1 MSAKALVSLDG
12 VVAGLIG
19 AATVAIWFLFIDAVT
34 RLPLYTPS
42 VLGEGFLLR
51 EPGLV
56 LNPREQDSV
65 KLTLMYSGVHGLVFI
80 VLGVLA
86 AYLLM
91 LFTRQV
97 NLAVMLIAIF
107 AVLELGFIGTAFIV
121 AKPVLDELAWP
132 IVLTG
137 NFLAAA
143 GMACYL
149 WLRLRSRHVGL
160 GGL

>member
-1 MSAKALVSLDG
+1 MSTKPIVCLDG
-12 VVAGLIG
+12 VIAGLIG
-19 AATVAIWFLFIDAVT
+19 AATIAIWFLFIDAVT

-56 LNPREQDSV
+56 LNPQEQDSV
-65 KLTLMYSGVHGLVFI
+65 RLTLLYSGVHGFVFI

-86 AYLLM
+86 AYVFL
-91 LFTRQV
+91 LFTSKI
-97 NLAVMLIAIF
+97 NLGVMLTAIF
-107 AVLELGFIGTAFIV
+107 TVLELGFIATAFIV
-121 AKPVLDELAWP
+121 AKPVLNELAWP

-149 WLRLRSRHVGL
+149 WLRLRSSDVAL
-160 GGL
+160 GGS

>member
-1 MSAKALVSLDG
+1 MSNRAMTGLDG
-12 VVAGLIG
+12 AIAGLVG
-19 AATVAIWFLFIDAVT
+19 AATIAIWFLFMDAVT

-80 VLGVLA
+80 VLGVFA
-86 AYLLM
+86 AYVFLI
-91 LFTRQV
+91 FTRK
-97 NLAVMLIAIF
+97 LHLGVMLIALF
-107 AVLELGFIGTAFIV
+107 AVLELGFIGTAFIL

-143 GMACYL
+143 GMASYL
-149 WLRLRSRHVGL
+149 WLRLRSSDVAL
-160 GGL
+160 GDS

>member
-1 MSAKALVSLDG
+1 MSNRAMIGLDG
-12 VVAGLIG
+12 AIAGLLG
-19 AATVAIWFLFIDAVT
+19 AATIAIWFLFIDAVT

-51 EPGLV
+51 ESGLV

-80 VLGVLA
+80 VLGVFA
-86 AYLLM
+86 AYVFLI
-91 LFTRQV
+91 FTRK
-97 NLAVMLIAIF
+97 LHLGVMLIALF

-149 WLRLRSRHVGL
+149 WLRLRSSDVGV
-160 GGL
+160 GGP

>member
-1 MSAKALVSLDG
+1 MSAKAVVCLDG

-19 AATVAIWFLFIDAVT
+19 AATIATWFLFIDAVT

-51 EPGLV
+51 EPGLI
-56 LNPREQDSV
+56 LSPREQDPV
-65 KLTLMYSGVHGLVFI
+65 KLTVMYSGVHGLVFVI
-80 VLGVLA
+80 LGVLA
-86 AYLLM
+86 ASVVL
-91 LFTRQV
+91 LFTSRI
-97 NLAVMLIAIF
+97 NLGVMMIALF
-107 AVLELGFIGTAFIV
+107 AVLELGFIGTAFVV

-149 WLRLRSRHVGL
+149 WLRLRSSDIGL
-160 GGL
+160 GGS

>member
-1 MSAKALVSLDG
+1 MD
-12 VVAGLIG
+12 
-19 AATVAIWFLFIDAVT
+19 TVT

-80 VLGVLA
+80 VLGVFA
-86 AYLLM
+86 AYVFLI
-91 LFTRQV
+91 FTRKPH
-97 NLAVMLIAIF
+97 LGVMLIALF
-107 AVLELGFIGTAFIV
+107 AVLELGFIATAFIL
-121 AKPVLDELAWP
+121 AKPVLDEIAWP

-137 NFLAAA
+137 NFLPAA

-149 WLRLRSRHVGL
+149 WLRLRSSDVGL
-160 GGL
+160 GGP